1 LTERPESDRR
11 QARRART
18 VAIVLCATMV
28 LWLVAQW
35 IGGRLGWATRWVFLL
50 DLAALAAF
58 LWAMIVTVG
67 LWRARKDG

>member
-1 LTERPESDRR
+1 MPSERDRR
-11 QARRART
+11 NARQART

-28 LWLVAQW
+28 LWLALQW
-35 IGGRLGWATRWVFLL
+35 LGGQLGWATRWVFLF

-58 LWAMIVTVG
+58 VWALIVTVG